1 MYYAI
6 ITVLTLSHFLKKKKK
21 KQKLFLINCTILIRT
36 KSLFRNS
43 RRIAGK
49 KMRPKEARNRLKLK
63 RVIPTKSFHPFNTI
77 KSKGGDYLETIV
89 PVAPCTLR
97 GAL

>member
-1 MYYAI
+1 MAE
-6 ITVLTLSHFLKKKKK
+6 
-21 KQKLFLINCTILIRT
+21 
-36 KSLFRNS
+36 
-43 RRIAGK
+43 
-49 KMRPKEARNRLKLK
+49 KMRPEEARNRLKLK
-63 RVIPTKSFHPFNTI
+63 RVRFPAKSFHPFNTI